1 MNSADFRRHAHD
13 LVDWMADY
21 LDGVEEFPVKAPVRP
36 GEIAGRLAESPPI
49 TGEPMA
55 AILADFRS
63 VILPGMTHWQ
73 HPSFFAYFQANSSR
87 PSVLAEMLT
96 AALAAQCMMWETS
109 PAATELEG
117 RMMEWLRQMIGL
129 PEGFVAPS
137 RTPPALPHSAPS
149 WLPGSACRPTR

>member
-1 MNSADFRRHAHD
+1 MNSDDFRRHAHD

-36 GEIAGRLAESPPI
+36 GEIAGRLPGSPPR

-63 VILPGMTHWQ
+63 VILPGKTHWQ
-73 HPSFFAYFQANSSR
+73 HTSFFSYFQANSSS

-96 AALAAQCMMWETS
+96 AALGAQCMMWETS
-109 PAATELEG
+109 PAATELECL
-117 RMMEWLRQMIGL
+117 MMEWLLQLIGL
-129 PEGFVAPS
+129 PEGFV
-137 RTPPALPHSAPS
+137 
-149 WLPGSACRPTR
+149 GSIQDTASTATL